1 MKYKDLSIF
10 AKANIRAAERNS
22 YDNLP
27 LEIDYLNNAEGFICD
42 DTPHTAILL
51 TNDDYDVA
59 IKLHGEDEAKISP
72 CGKFLILDYFA
83 LVLHVY
89 FYPEPTP
96 ISLI

>member
-1 MKYKDLSIF
+1 MKYKDLPIF
-10 AKANIRAAERNS
+10 AKANIHAAERNS
-22 YDNLP
+22 YANLP
-27 LEIDYLNNAEGFICD
+27 LEVLCADDNENFVFD

-51 TNDDYDVA
+51 INADYDVA
-59 IKLHGEDEAKISP
+59 IKLHGEDEAQISP